1 LIDRQTLGLNSK
13 NPDLFLDKICRD
25 MVWPWPPTPP
35 TQFGGI
41 LCWGDFK
48 ETGGGN
54 ISKRFL
60 TTTI

>member
-1 LIDRQTLGLNSK
+1 MAAHT
-13 NPDLFLDKICRD
+13 
-25 MVWPWPPTPP
+25 P

-54 ISKRFL
+54 ISKRFFDHYDL
-60 TTTI
+60 IHNDRNPVKIEV